1 MIGNKLL
8 IPLLFLVLYWMELI
22 KSARTIK
29 SNVMK
34 TTAATIVITLII
46 SACGNPI
53 HVTTR
58 TDAQA
63 TTSGTLGGVRAEN
76 QLPRRSV
83 DSARTIDTTRIKREG
98 RKAD

>member
-1 MIGNKLL
+1 
-8 IPLLFLVLYWMELI
+8 
-22 KSARTIK
+22 
-29 SNVMK
+29 MK
-34 TTAATIVITLII
+34 TKTATVIITLIVT
-46 SACGNPI
+46 ACGNPM

-58 TDAQA
+58 TDPQA